1 MSVESPELRDAAR
14 MVSAIHAKRDVV
26 ERLETCSMLPMGSQW
41 MLVREELENAANEI
55 RRLRRR
61 IEELEGDGA

>member
-1 MSVESPELRDAAR
+1 MVESPELRDAAR
-14 MVSAIHAKRDVV
+14 MVSNVHAKRDLV
-26 ERLETCSMLPMGSQW
+26 ERLEVCSVLPMGSQW
-41 MLVREELENAANEI
+41 RIVREELEAAAREI

>member
-1 MSVESPELRDAAR
+1 MSVESPELREAAR
-14 MVSAIHAKRDVV
+14 MVSEIHAKRDVV
-26 ERLETCSMLPMGSQW
+26 ERLETCSVLPIGSQW
-41 MLVREELENAANEI
+41 MLVRAELENAANEI